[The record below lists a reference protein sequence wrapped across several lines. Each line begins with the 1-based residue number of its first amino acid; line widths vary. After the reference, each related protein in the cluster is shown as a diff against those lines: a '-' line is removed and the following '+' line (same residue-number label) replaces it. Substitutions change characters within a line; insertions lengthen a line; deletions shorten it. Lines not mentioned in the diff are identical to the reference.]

1 MLDFVVL
8 EMVSLTLH
16 EGIYTTYMYSYY
28 TQNLFSSALRLNDVM
43 SLYASPSLRQWVYL
57 P

>member
-1 MLDFVVL
+1 L